1 MTRIV
6 AVVPARMGSSRFP
19 GKPLAPLLGRTMIEH
34 VVRRASRCGAL
45 DAVYV
50 ATCDEEIRAAVEA
63 FGGEVL
69 MTSATHERASERVAE
84 AAESFEADIVVMIQ
98 GDEPL
103 VTPAMIEASVAPMLA
118 DPSVACVNLA
128 RRIGSLEEYF
138 DRNTIKVVTDARG
151 DALYFSRAPI
161 PSADFTRDSSSGAG
175 VSSLAGV
182 PVFKQVCVIPF
193 RRECLREFARLP
205 PTPLER
211 AESIDMLRLVG
222 HGLPV
227 RMVET
232 EEETHA
238 VDTPEDL
245 RRVERMMRNDPLL
258 RRYVGPVG
266 GEKGRRVVGDEGQG
280 AVGDEGRRVAGDE
293 GRRVAG
299 AQARLSVDAG
309 ASVFGGTGGRR
320 MKWRV
325 LITAPYML
333 ASFGEFRARLS
344 AEGLE
349 VLTAEVR
356 ERLSEEELLPLVGEV
371 DGVICGDD
379 RFTERVL
386 RAAPR
391 LKVISKWGTGVD
403 SIDTAAAARLGVR
416 VCNTPD
422 AFTDCVADTALGYV
436 LCFARRLTQMDADVR
451 RGLWV
456 KPEAVS
462 LRECTLGVIGVGNIG
477 RAVVRRARAF
487 GMRVLGHDPAT
498 PPASFVEETGLGL
511 STLRELLAESDF
523 VSLHC
528 DLNPT
533 SFHLLGRDALALM
546 RPTAYL
552 VNTSRGPVVDEA
564 ALIDALGE
572 RRLAGAALDVFEV
585 EPLSADSPLR
595 ALPNCLLAPH
605 NANSGHAARRR
616 VHESTIAN
624 LLGALREAR

>member
-1 MTRIV
+1 
-6 AVVPARMGSSRFP
+6 
-19 GKPLAPLLGRTMIEH
+19 
-34 VVRRASRCGAL
+34 
-45 DAVYV
+45 
-50 ATCDEEIRAAVEA
+50 
-63 FGGEVL
+63 
-69 MTSATHERASERVAE
+69 MTSAAHERASERAAE

-128 RRIGSLEEYF
+128 RRIGSLEEYL

-161 PSADFTRDSSSGAG
+161 PSADFTRNSSSDFTRDLSGDSACGTSASSGAG

-211 AESIDMLRLVG
+211 AESIDMLRLVE

-258 RRYVGPVG
+258 RRYVEPVG
-266 GEKGRRVVGDEGQG
+266 GEENRRAVGDEGQ
-280 AVGDEGRRVAGDE
+280 
-293 GRRVAG
+293 
-299 AQARLSVDAG
+299 
-309 ASVFGGTGGRR
+309 R

-333 ASFGEFRARLS
+333 ASVGEFRARLS

-356 ERLSEEELLPLVGEV
+356 ERLSEEDLLPLVGEV

-403 SIDTAAAARLGVR
+403 SIDTAAAARLGIRVR
-416 VCNTPD
+416 NTPD

-436 LCFARRLTQMDADVR
+436 LCFARKLTQMDADVR

-487 GMRVLGHDPAT
+487 GMRVLGNDPVT

-511 STLRELLAESDF
+511 SSLRELLAESDF

-572 RRLAGAALDVFEV
+572 RRIAGAALDVFEV
-585 EPLSADSPLR
+585 EPLSACSPLR

-605 NANSGHAARRR
+605 NANSGHAARLR

-624 LLGALREAR
+624 LLDALREAG